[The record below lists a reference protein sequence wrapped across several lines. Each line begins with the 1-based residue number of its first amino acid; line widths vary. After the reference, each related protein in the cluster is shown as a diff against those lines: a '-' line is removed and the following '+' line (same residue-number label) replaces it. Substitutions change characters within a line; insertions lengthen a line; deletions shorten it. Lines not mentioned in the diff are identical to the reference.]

1 MGDSPQDFPSA
12 PDGSTEP
19 AWLPAR
25 SPLASISVVERVAS
39 RDLPELVDFYRALAE
54 GPGSL
59 HGAPLHPPHVA
70 ARLARLLAQ
79 GGLFGIRGPDGRW
92 QACFGLADRPA
103 ALWQPDASAWYLEK
117 LAVRPGAEVVLDPL
131 LAWLERRAAAQG
143 ADFLRTDCDA
153 EGLAPLRFW
162 QTRGYRPVRTVTD
175 RAGRRTLHEK
185 RVRPLRGPGLAVRA
199 LGDALAPPAF
209 PGALRATLLFV
220 VTDARVLLIHKKRG
234 HGAGRI
240 NGPGGKLD
248 PGETPRACAVR
259 ETREELGIDVLD
271 PVYAGE
277 LRFLEA
283 DGSRIHGFVFRAS
296 RFEGEPVET
305 DEAVPLWCATDAVP
319 FARMWPDDRM
329 WLPWLLRGEG
339 FRAAFLTDDG
349 RVEAAQLALGPVV
362 EPEFRGQ
369 DGEGEP

>member
-1 MGDSPQDFPSA
+1 MVESPDASA
-12 PDGSTEP
+12 RPGSVEP

-25 SPLASISVVERVAS
+25 ASLATGAVVERIPS
-39 RDLPELVDFYRALAE
+39 RDLQALTEFYGALDE
-54 GPGSL
+54 GSGSL
-59 HGAPLHPPHVA
+59 HGPLLRPPYVA

-92 QACFGLADRPA
+92 QACFGLADRPV
-103 ALWQPDASAWYLEK
+103 ALWQPDAAAWYLEK
-117 LAVRPGAEVVLDPL
+117 LAVRPGAEGAIDPL
-131 LAWLERRAAAQG
+131 LAWLEHRAAAHG

-153 EGLAPLRFW
+153 DGLAPLRFW

-185 RVRPLRGPGLAVRA
+185 RVRPLRGPGLGVRT
-199 LGDALAPPAF
+199 LGDALGPPDF

-240 NGPGGKLD
+240 NGPGGKLE
-248 PGETPRACAVR
+248 PGETPRTCAVR
-259 ETREELGIDVLD
+259 ETREELGIDVPD

-296 RFEGEPVET
+296 RYAGEPVET
-305 DEAVPLWCATDAVP
+305 DEAVPLWCARDAVP
-319 FARMWPDDRM
+319 YARMWPDDRM

-339 FRAAFLTDDG
+339 FRAAFLTRYG
-349 RVEAAQLALGPVV
+349 AVEEAQLALGPVV
-362 EPEFRGQ
+362 EPKLRGQ
-369 DGEGEP
+369 EGDGKP

>member
-1 MGDSPQDFPSA
+1 MVESPDASA
-12 PDGSTEP
+12 RPGSVEP

-25 SPLASISVVERVAS
+25 SSLVTGAVVERISS
-39 RDLPELVDFYRALAE
+39 RDLQALTEFYGALAE
-54 GPGSL
+54 ASGSL
-59 HGAPLHPPHVA
+59 HGPPLHPPHVA

-92 QACFGLADRPA
+92 QACFGLADRPV
-103 ALWQPDASAWYLEK
+103 ALWQPDAPAWYLEK
-117 LAVRPGAEVVLDPL
+117 LAVRPGAEAAIDPL
-131 LAWLERRAAAQG
+131 LAWLERRAAAHG

-153 EGLAPLRFW
+153 DRLAPLRFW

-185 RVRPLRGPGLAVRA
+185 RVRPLRGPGLAVRT
-199 LGDALAPPAF
+199 LGDALGPPDF
-209 PGALRATLLFV
+209 PDALRATLLFV

-240 NGPGGKLD
+240 NGPGGKLE
-248 PGETPRACAVR
+248 PGETPRTCAVR

-296 RFEGEPVET
+296 RFAGEPVET
-305 DEAVPLWCATDAVP
+305 DEAVPLWCARDAVP
-319 FARMWPDDRM
+319 YARMWPDDRM

-339 FRAAFLTDDG
+339 FRAAFLTHDG
-349 RVEAAQLALGPVV
+349 RVEAAQLDLGPVV
-362 EPEFRGQ
+362 EPELRGQ
-369 DGEGEP
+369 GGAGEP